1 MDSRCCKQRIRSQL
15 FMGQETAENRSCRRG
30 RWRWTPMWGRGSW
43 RCSAGPARRSYPVRR
58 TPSASHAGP
67 AQAGTPHIFAV
78 NVSFVS
84 NTLYTV
90 QLCVGYTE
98 RTHTVGKNWW
108 VRSNADRTSD
118 AIGPYWVWSG
128 LVSDKIRSNRILQR
142 LDQTRPDPI
151 LIHWYQIR

>member
-98 RTHTVGKNWW
+98 RTHTVGKKWW
-108 VRSNADRTSD
+108 VRSQALGQLQKLQNVRISWMKEST
-118 AIGPYWVWSG
+118 VR
-128 LVSDKIRSNRILQR
+128 RSHHTTLHCCHMSSRSSLPLPR
-142 LDQTRPDPI
+142 AAS
-151 LIHWYQIR
+151 